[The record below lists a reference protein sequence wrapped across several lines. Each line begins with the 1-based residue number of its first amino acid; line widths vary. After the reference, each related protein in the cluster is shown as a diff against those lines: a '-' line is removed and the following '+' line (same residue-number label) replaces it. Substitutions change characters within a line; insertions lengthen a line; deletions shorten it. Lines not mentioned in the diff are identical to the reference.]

1 MKRCVNCNQLEEND
15 SRFCSRCG
23 GQVLEE
29 LISPGGERSKEKSR
43 QRREKVIAVTLC
55 SFMSVIAI
63 FASLAFL
70 LHASISEK
78 TIEATMSEVFE
89 EDELA
94 DFEIGELVDAKE
106 EDMTLAEYAYSML
119 DEQAQTWITPKDM
132 EELLNEGFVLDFV
145 TEKMKDYLSD
155 ALYGNNKGKIK
166 TAEIMELLEDNDKKI
181 EKLTGVS
188 MSKNNLRV
196 IEEYIEDNKILKEA
210 KLSVYTKKY
219 ESEFS
224 TLRFLFSDKLRI
236 LLVVLGI
243 LLLAAVFLVLSDRM
257 KACCYVG
264 IAFIVVG
271 CMNVLLVVMSFA
283 LPGIVDNVLP
293 LGEEVYKEMFA
304 SMRLH
309 SVIQTAVALVVGA
322 ACVLLATCSKRRSV
336 Y

>member
-1 MKRCVNCNQLEEND
+1 MRRTGFRGAHLSGGGNAAKKRAVSD
-15 SRFCSRCG
+15 G
-23 GQVLEE
+23 
-29 LISPGGERSKEKSR
+29 KKA
-43 QRREKVIAVTLC
+43 IAVTLC
-55 SFMSVIAI
+55 SFLSVIAI

-89 EDELA
+89 EDDLA

-106 EDMTLAEYAYSML
+106 EDMTLAEYVYSML
-119 DEQAQTWITPKDM
+119 DEQAQTWITPEDM

-155 ALYGNNKGKIK
+155 ALYGNKKGKIK
-166 TAEIMELLEDNDKKI
+166 TAEIMELLENNDKKI
-181 EKLTGVS
+181 EKLTGVP

-210 KLSVYTKKY
+210 KLSVYTKEY

-236 LLVVLGI
+236 LLVALGI
-243 LLLAAVFLVLSDRM
+243 LLLAAVFLVLPDRM

-264 IAFIVVG
+264 TAFIVVG

-304 SMRLH
+304 SMRVH
-309 SVIQTAVALVVGA
+309 SLIQTAVALAVGA
-322 ACVLLATCSKRRSV
+322 ACVLLAVYSKRRSAN
-336 Y
+336 